1 MKAKSLV
8 EYVKA
13 GAEFTA
19 RAARLYAGVWSTRM
33 PRATHVVVE
42 GTKVS
47 VQTESDIAPQS
58 RAFQGGIRHPLNY
71 PSQTAKGKRL
81 WASTPKRPYM
91 TWAWRDTQ
99 PDMEKQMVKWVEDLA
114 EEKLG

>member
-1 MKAKSLV
+1 MKPLV
-8 EYVKA
+8 EYIKA

-19 RAARLYAGVWSTRM
+19 NAARLYSGVWSHRM

-42 GTKVS
+42 GNDVS
-47 VQTESDIAPQS
+47 VQTESRIAPQS

-71 PSQTAKGKRL
+71 PSQTAGGEKH

-91 TWAWRDTQ
+91 TWAWRDTRT
-99 PDMEKQMVKWVEDLA
+99 DMEKQMAKWAEDLA
-114 EEKLG
+114 NDKLG

>member
-1 MKAKSLV
+1 MKTLV

-13 GAEFTA
+13 GAEITA
-19 RAARLYAGVWSTRM
+19 RAARRYSGVWSTRM

-42 GTKVS
+42 GTRVS
-47 VQTESDIAPQS
+47 VQTESAIAPQS

-71 PSQTAKGKRL
+71 PSQTAGGERH
-81 WASTPKRPYM
+81 WAPTPKRPYM

-99 PDMEKQMVKWVEDLA
+99 SDMEQQMAAWIEDLA
-114 EEKLG
+114 KDKLG